1 MLACIVLIILGAL
14 LMAVVAGYARE
25 LKRLARFLA
34 DSSPNSNERVD
45 VASSLPGCALLAQA
59 MDARLESDKAH
70 IRERI
75 QEERRFQ
82 QDLVALSHD
91 IRTPLAGAKG
101 YVQLAA
107 EETDPAEQR
116 ECLTRAAERL
126 DAMQALLDQLFAYAR
141 SLDAESVGEQQDV
154 DVAALLEQVLTGTR
168 PLFDAHGMA
177 VSSVPLDEDMRMP
190 ADAEALR
197 RVLENVVR
205 NAAEHGAGTLRITQE
220 RRALIF
226 ANGLKPGDQVDAAR
240 VFDRFYQADASR
252 TCGNAGLGLAT
263 VANLCNAM
271 GIQATAQAEDG
282 IFTLRLTWP
291 AR

>member
-25 LKRLARFLA
+25 LKRLALFLA

-45 VASSLPGCALLAQA
+45 VASSLPGCAQLAQA

-107 EETDPAEQR
+107 EEADPAEQR

-126 DAMQALLDQLFAYAR
+126 DAMQALLDQLFAYTR
-141 SLDAESVGEQQDV
+141 SLDAESAGEQQDV

-177 VSSVPLDEDMRMP
+177 IGSALLDEGMP

-205 NAAEHGAGTLRITQE
+205 NAAEHGAGTLRIAQE
-220 RRALIF
+220 GRALIF
-226 ANGLKPGDQVDAAR
+226 ANGLKPGDQVDGAR